1 MSDPGQGIAVLVNAN
16 AKRGGRRVAAEI
28 GRALKG
34 ANVRLTRTPEEIDEW
49 LRILPEPR
57 CILSAGGDGTAM
69 ALLTA
74 LRRVKKSGAPF
85 PTVGLL
91 KLGTGNGW
99 ARATGA
105 MKLGETLRLLADRSG
120 PLPTRDFGIVDVEG
134 QLCPFAGSGW
144 DGMILNDYKEQL
156 KETKAATFLTK
167 SVYGYLLSIVTRT
180 VPKTV
185 MQSRPTMVVENLGDD
200 AYTIDREGNLVLLPD
215 VKRGTVLY
223 EGTFGVTGFA
233 TTADYGG
240 GFRAFPFAERLPGYG
255 NFRVYDGH
263 PLRALSMIRELWF
276 GRHPMP
282 GMSDW
287 FTTGIR
293 MTFGR
298 RVPLQIGGDAV
309 GERRVVE
316 YRLADEKVPLL
327 DWRRLR
333 DG

>member
-1 MSDPGQGIAVLVNAN
+1 MSDPGRGIAVLVNAN

-34 ANVRLTRTPEEIDEW
+34 ANVRLTRTPEEIDQW
-49 LRILPEPR
+49 LRILPDPR

-74 LRRVKKSGAPF
+74 LRRKNPSGPF

-91 KLGTGNGW
+91 RLGTGNGW

-105 MKLGETLRLLADRSG
+105 LKLGETLRLLAESPG
-120 PLPTRDFGIVDVEG
+120 AFPTRDFGVVDVEG

-144 DGMILNDYKEQL
+144 DGMILNDYKDQL
-156 KETKAATFLTK
+156 KEAKGATLLTK
-167 SVYGYLLSIVTRT
+167 SIYGYLTAIVTRT
-180 VPKTV
+180 VPKAV
-185 MQSRPTMVVENLGDD
+185 VQKRPSMVVENLGDEVF
-200 AYTIDREGNLVLLPD
+200 TIDPAGNLVQLPGA
-215 VKRGTVLY
+215 KKGTVLY

-233 TTADYGG
+233 TTAEFGY
-240 GFRAFPFAERLPGYG
+240 GFRAFPFAERLPGFG

-263 PLRALSMIRELWF
+263 PLRALSSIRPLWF

-293 MTFGR
+293 MTFNR
-298 RVPLQIGGDAV
+298 PVPFQIGGDAV

-316 YRLADEKVPLL
+316 YRLADMKVPLL

-333 DG
+333 DR